1 MNFESLEEKTK
12 SLQIA
17 ALIERLALTYEERI
31 EAHESALQLTNDLK
45 KAREASYAESQRIT

>member
-1 MNFESLEEKTK
+1 MNSESLEEKSK

-31 EAHESALQLTNDLK
+31 EAHESALQLSYDLK